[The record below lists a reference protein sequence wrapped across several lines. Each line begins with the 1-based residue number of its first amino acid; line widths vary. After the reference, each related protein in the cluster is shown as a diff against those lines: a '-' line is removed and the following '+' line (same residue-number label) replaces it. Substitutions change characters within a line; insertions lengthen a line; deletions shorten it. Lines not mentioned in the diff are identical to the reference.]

1 MCRGELTKVYGYVF
15 LLVEPATFKGGK
27 GEAFILS
34 KKTSRWKLASR
45 NQNIQN
51 LKYSR
56 YRPNRTLR
64 FGNRNIQFSQG
75 LVRARV
81 YKVIVFHSSHLGF

>member
-34 KKTSRWKLASR
+34 KKLAV
-45 NQNIQN
+45 
-51 LKYSR
+51 
-56 YRPNRTLR
+56 
-64 FGNRNIQFSQG
+64 GN
-75 LVRARV
+75 
-81 YKVIVFHSSHLGF
+81 